1 MDDRASYRLSALAR
15 HLSADQPQ
23 GIETQQT
30 KNVQVV
36 NNEPRKKEKLK
47 WNGWGYTDT
56 KFVFNK
62 EGNLYLSGHRYSLSG
77 VELPSLRA
85 FVEKEM
91 GVTIDDKMTAQPMPT
106 EYPAPVENI
115 EFLKAIEGNYVRLT
129 FEGLERLGHS
139 HGHTVQE
146 LWAIRYEKLA
156 RIVDVVIYPGRVEDV
171 ECIVKAANEHN
182 VVIIPYGGGTS
193 VSCALLCPP
202 EETRM
207 IISLDMHEMDKIKWV
222 DRTNMTACIEAGI
235 AGKDL
240 VRKLEDIGLTMGHEP
255 DSLEFSTLGGWV
267 ATRASGMKKNVYG
280 NIEDIIITTK
290 VVTALG
296 TWARETNAPRISAGP
311 DVPNLILGSEGT
323 LGVVVEAVVKVR
335 PLPEVRRFGAVAF
348 PNFESGV
355 KFMHEVAMRRAQPA
369 SIRLVDPE
377 QFRFGAS
384 LKPAAAGWFKHAI
397 SELTKIY
404 VTKYLKYDPNDICAV
419 TIVMEGSKTAVKAQ
433 EKLIYAIAKKHSGL
447 KADEEN
453 GRRGYFLTFVIA
465 YLRDLGLEMAFLSES
480 FETSVPWSKTH
491 ALCIRVKERIH
502 RAAKEAGIKSKL
514 FVSCRVTQTYDAG
527 SCVYFYFGFSHK
539 GLENPVEKFTYV
551 EHSAREEILECGGS
565 ISHHHG
571 VGKHRKDFIERAV
584 QPLGITTMRGIKN
597 TLDPKNIF
605 AAGNIFELD
614 PVKEAELK
622 KAHTKHPAPRH
633 DATHDEDQH

>member
-1 MDDRASYRLSALAR
+1 M
-15 HLSADQPQ
+15 
-23 GIETQQT
+23 
-30 KNVQVV
+30 QVL

-91 GVTIDDKMTAQPMPT
+91 GVTIDDKMAAQSMPT
-106 EYPAPVENI
+106 EYPAAIENPA
-115 EFLKAIEGNYVRLT
+115 FLKAIEGHFVRLS

-146 LWAIRYEKLA
+146 LWALRYEKLD

-171 ECIVKAANEHN
+171 EAIVKAAHDHN
-182 VVIIPYGGGTS
+182 AVIIPFGGGTS
-193 VSCALLCPP
+193 VSCALLCPAD
-202 EETRM
+202 ETRM

-280 NIEDIIITTK
+280 NIEDIIVSLKT
-290 VVTALG
+290 VTALG
-296 TWARETNAPRISAGP
+296 TWAREANVPRVSAGP
-311 DVPNLILGSEGT
+311 DVPNIFLGSEGT
-323 LGVVVEAVVKVR
+323 LGVVCEAVVKVR

-384 LKPAAAGWFKHAI
+384 LKPAAAGWFNHVK
-397 SELTKIY
+397 SEATKFY
-404 VTKYLKYDPNDICAV
+404 VTKYLKFDPNDICAC

-433 EKLIYAIAKKHSGL
+433 EKLIYAIAKKHNGL

-491 ALCIRVKERIH
+491 ALCIRVKERMQ
-502 RAAKEAGIKSKL
+502 RAAREAGIKSKL
-514 FVSCRVTQTYDAG
+514 FISCRVTQTYDVGA
-527 SCVYFYFGFSHK
+527 CVYFYFGFSHK

-571 VGKHRKDFIERAV
+571 VGKHRKDFIERAI
-584 QPLGITTMRGIKN
+584 QPLGIQTLRGIKH

-605 AAGNIFELD
+605 AANNIFELD
-614 PVKEAELK
+614 PEKEELAK
-622 KAHTKHPAPRH
+622 KEHAKHIVPRH
-633 DATHDEDQH
+633 EQAIDADDHQ

>member
-1 MDDRASYRLSALAR
+1 
-15 HLSADQPQ
+15 
-23 GIETQQT
+23 
-30 KNVQVV
+30 VQVL

-77 VELPSLRA
+77 VELPNLRA

-91 GVTIDDKMTAQPMPT
+91 GVTIDDKMTPQSMPT
-106 EYPAPVENI
+106 EYPAPVENAS
-115 EFLKAIEGNYVRLT
+115 FLKSIEGHYVRST
-129 FEGLERLGHS
+129 FDGLERLGHS

-146 LWAIRYEKLA
+146 LWAIRYEKLD
-156 RIVDVVIYPGRVEDV
+156 RIVDVVIYPGRSEDV
-171 ECIVKAANEHN
+171 EVIVKAANEHN

-193 VSCALLCPP
+193 VSCALLCPTD
-202 EETRM
+202 EKRM
-207 IISLDMHEMDKIKWV
+207 IVSLDMHEMDKIKWV

-255 DSLEFSTLGGWV
+255 DSLEFSTLGGWI

-280 NIEDIIITTK
+280 NIEDIVVTTK

-296 TWARETNAPRISAGP
+296 TWTREANVPRVSAGP

-335 PLPEVRRFGAVAF
+335 PLPEVRKFGAIAF

-384 LKPAAAGWFKHAI
+384 LKPAAAGWFKHVM
-397 SELTKIY
+397 SEAQKIY
-404 VTKYLKYDPNDICAV
+404 VTKYLKFDVNDICAV
-419 TIVMEGSKTAVKAQ
+419 TIVMEGSKTAVRTQ
-433 EKLIYAIAKKHSGL
+433 EKTIYAIAKRHGGL

-465 YLRDLGLEMAFLSES
+465 YLRDLGLDMAFLSES

-491 ALCIRVKERIH
+491 QLCVRVKERIH
-502 RAAKEAGIKSKL
+502 RAARESGIKSKL

-527 SCVYFYFGFSHK
+527 ACVYFYFGFSHK
-539 GLENPVEKFTYV
+539 GLEAPVEKFTYV
-551 EHSAREEILECGGS
+551 EHSAREEILDCGGS

-571 VGKHRKDFIERAV
+571 IGKHRKDFIERAI
-584 QPLGITTMRGIKN
+584 QPLGIHTLRGIKH

-614 PVKEAELK
+614 PAKEEQAK
-622 KAHTKHPAPRH
+622 KEHARHTAPRH
-633 DATHDEDQH
+633 EDAGDPADQ

>member
-1 MDDRASYRLSALAR
+1 
-15 HLSADQPQ
+15 
-23 GIETQQT
+23 
-30 KNVQVV
+30 VV

-91 GVTIDDKMTAQPMPT
+91 GVTIDDKMPAQAMPT
-106 EYPAPVENI
+106 EYPAPVENPG
-115 EFLKAIEGNYVRLT
+115 FMKAIEGNYVRMSQD
-129 FEGLERLGHS
+129 GLERLGHS

-146 LWAIRYEKLA
+146 LWELRYGKLA
-156 RIVDVVIYPGRVEDV
+156 RIVDLVVYPGRLEDV
-171 ECIVKAANEHN
+171 EAIVRAAHEHN
-182 VVIIPYGGGTS
+182 AVIIPYGGGTS
-193 VSCALLCPP
+193 VSCALLCPTD
-202 EETRM
+202 ETRM
-207 IISLDMHEMDKIKWV
+207 IVSVDMHEMDKIKWV

-255 DSLEFSTLGGWV
+255 DSLEFSTLGGWI

-280 NIEDIIITTK
+280 NIEDIVVTTK
-290 VVTALG
+290 TVTALG
-296 TWARETNAPRISAGP
+296 TWTRETNVPRVSAGP

-323 LGVVVEAVVKVR
+323 LGIVVEAVVKVR
-335 PLPEVRRFGAVAF
+335 LLPEVRRFGAVAF

-384 LKPAAAGWFKHAI
+384 LKPATSGWFHQIKDKAV
-397 SELTKIY
+397 KFY
-404 VTKYLKYDPNDICAV
+404 VTKYLQFDPNDICAV
-419 TIVMEGSKTAVKAQ
+419 TIVMEGTEAEVKHQ
-433 EKLIYAIAKKHSGL
+433 EKIIYAVAKRHNGL
-447 KADEEN
+447 KADKEA

-465 YLRDLGLEMAFLSES
+465 YLRDLGMEMAFLSES

-502 RAAKEAGIKSKL
+502 RAAREAGIKAKL

-527 SCVYFYFGFSHK
+527 ACVYFYFGFSHK
-539 GLENPVEKFTYV
+539 GLDNPVEKFTYV

-571 VGKHRKDFIERAV
+571 IGKHRKDFIERAI
-584 QPLGITTMRGIKN
+584 QPLGIHTLRGIKH

-614 PVKEAELK
+614 PAKEAEQK
-622 KAHTKHPAPRH
+622 KEHAKHSATRHNEPA
-633 DATHDEDQH
+633 DQ